1 MSGQPSAPVVF
12 LHGRGLGP
20 DSAATVAP
28 AFLGVQLLTPEGGV
42 VLRRGRTWFE
52 NERIGVARA
61 DSVAAAEAR
70 FLAWCE
76 EGPLSGRA
84 AWLCGFSNGGAL
96 AGHLLLRH
104 PNRFH
109 GAALLS
115 APLVLPPWPD
125 RGLRGKPVLYV
136 HGDAADTVVS
146 PTFYASAEAYLAGP
160 SECISVIRH
169 LPIGHTVTPEIVDE
183 LGRWFTAV
191 RSSVPTPNAEQSVG

>member
-20 DSAATVAP
+20 DSAAAVAP
-28 AFLGVQLLTPEGGV
+28 AFPDVPLLTPEGGV

-52 NERIGVARA
+52 NEQIGVARA

-84 AWLCGFSNGGAL
+84 AWLCGFSNGGAF
-96 AGHLLLRH
+96 AAHLLMRH
-104 PNRFH
+104 PDRFL

-115 APLVLPPWPD
+115 APLVLPPWPK

-136 HGDAADTVVS
+136 HGDAADTVVAS
-146 PTFYASAEAYLAGP
+146 AFYASAEAYLAG
-160 SECISVIRH
+160 SAECIPVIRH
-169 LPIGHTVTPEIVDE
+169 LPIGHVVTPEVVDE
-183 LGRWFTAV
+183 LSRWFI
-191 RSSVPTPNAEQSVG
+191 SVNSHGQSKT